1 MRLKKTEIEMIRLAR
16 VCRLAT
22 VDGAGV
28 PSCVPV
34 CPVFHGKRIYFG
46 TERGAKKVQ
55 NLRGD
60 RNLALV
66 YDEYSEVWLSLRGI
80 LIKGEGKIVEKGPLF
95 RKARRLLYKKYPQ
108 YEQGAALEEGESVIV
123 EVTPLRS
130 FSWGL

>member
-1 MRLKKTEIEMIRLAR
+1 MRLKKAEIELIRSAR

-22 VDGAGV
+22 VDRAGM

-34 CPVFHGKRIYFG
+34 CPVFDDKRIYFG

-55 NLRGD
+55 NLRGN

-66 YDEYSEVWLSLRGI
+66 YDDYSEAWSSLRGI
-80 LIKGEGKIVEKGPLF
+80 MIKGEGKIVEKGHLF

-108 YEQGAALEEGESVIV
+108 YEQEAALEEGESAIV
-123 EVTPLRS
+123 EVTLLRS